1 MAEDSISL
9 SIKTPGIQI
18 DMIERF
24 SGRKE
29 GILNPLL
36 IHSSIETDIDKGEVH
51 FERTRNKIQKEITAL
66 S

>member
-1 MAEDSISL
+1 
-9 SIKTPGIQI
+9 
-18 DMIERF
+18 MIERF